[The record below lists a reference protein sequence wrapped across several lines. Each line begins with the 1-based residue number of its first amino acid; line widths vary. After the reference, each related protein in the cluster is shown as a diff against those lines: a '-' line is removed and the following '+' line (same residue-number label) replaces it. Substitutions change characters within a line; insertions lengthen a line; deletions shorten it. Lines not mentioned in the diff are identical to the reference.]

1 MRDIGDND
9 EMGETRTVEDSGGV
23 SDGDRET
30 MSVELCL
37 STSRLSHQHISQS
50 GINREGNRFVK
61 YDVST
66 ILPI

>member
-37 STSRLSHQHISQS
+37 STSRLSHQHISVRHQRPRH
-50 GINREGNRFVK
+50 N
-61 YDVST
+61 
-66 ILPI
+66 